1 MRKNKFLVLF
11 CVILS
16 FMMVL
21 CGITGALSS
30 VSIQP
35 SLQQSAKTTM
45 QESTAGATHTVY
57 SKEPLLIEEG
67 SANVISLTEEEE
79 KNLIKWT
86 SSNKKIAAV
95 DSGGRVD
102 ALKKGTAAV
111 TAVFADNSR
120 AEYKVTV
127 TDAEKSEYD
136 GFSTCIIANTEVLEE
151 NKKSNANKNL
161 YYIKV
166 NRRENCVTVYTYD
179 KNGSY
184 SVPVRAMVCSCG
196 ENNGTITGDFDIY
209 FKNEWHALYQN
220 VYGHYVS
227 GILGDYLFH
236 SVPYYTTKPDELEV
250 EEFNKLGTSA
260 SLGCV
265 RMACADV
272 KWIYENCAYNT
283 EVTIYDDDSAG
294 PLGKPPTIK
303 ITDKKCG
310 WDPTDDNVN
319 NPYYNKK
326 PKIKGAADC
335 TVKQGDSFYPLGG
348 ISAVD
353 TCLNDITDKIKV
365 TGNVVTSRE
374 GTYKVTYYVEDAMH
388 RSVKADITVKVTK

>member
-35 SLQQSAKTTM
+35 SLQQSAKTTV
-45 QESTAGATHTVY
+45 QETTAGATHTVY

-86 SSNKKIAAV
+86 SSNEKIAAV

-166 NRRENCVTVYTYD
+166 ILMTNTAATPCP
-179 KNGSY
+179 SAQW
-184 SVPVRAMVCSCG
+184 SVPA
-196 ENNGTITGDFDIY
+196 EKTTAQLQATLTFTLKTNGTRFI
-209 FKNEWHALYQN
+209 
-220 VYGHYVS
+220 
-227 GILGDYLFH
+227 
-236 SVPYYTTKPDELEV
+236 
-250 EEFNKLGTSA
+250 
-260 SLGCV
+260 
-265 RMACADV
+265 RMF
-272 KWIYENCAYNT
+272 T
-283 EVTIYDDDSAG
+283 VT
-294 PLGKPPTIK
+294 
-303 ITDKKCG
+303 
-310 WDPTDDNVN
+310 
-319 NPYYNKK
+319 
-326 PKIKGAADC
+326 
-335 TVKQGDSFYPLGG
+335 
-348 ISAVD
+348 
-353 TCLNDITDKIKV
+353 
-365 TGNVVTSRE
+365 
-374 GTYKVTYYVEDAMH
+374 M
-388 RSVKADITVKVTK
+388 